1 MKKILTTILAGT
13 LVAGAAFAADAKI
26 TIGARTY
33 LDAFSLMNGKNEVL
47 NKTEAWEDKNTRNW
61 MDWNGYRDNATDD
74 LSIKMSGDTFG
85 ANLALTL
92 PLGGKSEKRMGSN
105 IQVKQ
110 FSGWMKFNVGPGTL
124 QLDGGIL
131 NEFVQGSFR
140 VNKDGGIKE
149 GLDFETFKLGTI
161 FANDYG
167 LKYVDD
173 LAFQSGKENVGGFA
187 SYGLDV
193 AEGVNLKVTVGGIQR
208 DDFDKIEDDETTTT
222 WKSAF
227 ASNVLLKMKGIADVK
242 FIYKF
247 DHQQDYSLY
256 HTFGLYAMPQILDAL
271 TLSVGGAAQ
280 VHGGKHKPGKN
291 ADGTDKDKG
300 DYFDWGVDLR
310 MRYQVMDPLSITFFT
325 NVSGTN
331 LDIGR
336 NLAQSIFGAKS
347 TGYKSGFKVGNKTV
361 KPSFKVAMWNH
372 LTGQYKINDLLTASV
387 DVGLI
392 TPLSNAKD
400 DKNSY
405 GPEWRVTPAIQI
417 FPNPESG
424 TSLWVGVAISGMSW
438 TQKVEGGSDV
448 DHSRLGVDVPV
459 IFRVKF

>member
-26 TIGARTY
+26 TIGARTF
-33 LDAFSLMNGKNEVL
+33 LDAFSLMN
-47 NKTEAWEDKNTRNW
+47 TEDGDEKSSTRNW
-61 MDWNGYRDNATDD
+61 MDWNGYKGNANDD

-85 ANLALTL
+85 ATLALTL
-92 PLGGKSEKRMGSN
+92 PIGGASGKRMGDK

-110 FSGWMKFNVGPGTL
+110 FSGWMKFNLGPGTL
-124 QLDGGIL
+124 QLDGGLL
-131 NEFVQGSFR
+131 NEVVQGSFR

-161 FANDYG
+161 FDNKYG

-193 AEGVNLKVTVGGIQR
+193 TEGVNLKVTVGGMQR
-208 DDFDKIEDDETTTT
+208 DNFDKVEDKDDLKGTTTTT
-222 WKSAF
+222 WKSAL
-227 ASNVLLKMKGIADVK
+227 ASNVLLKVKDIADVK
-242 FIYKF
+242 FVYKL
-247 DHQQDYSLY
+247 DHADGYSLY
-256 HTFGLYAMPQILDAL
+256 HTFGLYAMPQIIKPL

-280 VHGGKHKPGKN
+280 VHGGKHNPGKN
-291 ADGTDKDKG
+291 ADGADNDKG

-331 LDIGR
+331 LDTGR
-336 NLAQSIFGAKS
+336 QLAGGIVGAKAA
-347 TGYKSGFKVGNKTV
+347 GYKSGYKVKDTTV
-361 KPSFKVAMWNH
+361 EPGFKVAMWNH
-372 LTGQYKINDLLTASV
+372 LTGQYKINDLLTASL

-405 GPEWRVTPAIQI
+405 GPEWRVTPSIQI

-438 TQKVEGGSDV
+438 TVKADGEADE
-448 DHSRLGVDVPV
+448 DRSRFGVDIPV
-459 IFRVKF
+459 IFRVKM

>member
-26 TIGARTY
+26 TVGARTF
-33 LDAFSLMNGKNEVL
+33 LDAFSLMNTEDGNE
-47 NKTEAWEDKNTRNW
+47 KSSTRNW
-61 MDWNGYRDNATDD
+61 MDWDGYRGKGKATDD
-74 LSIKMSGDTFG
+74 LSITMSGDTFG
-85 ANLALTL
+85 SKLALTL
-92 PLGGKSEKRMGSN
+92 PIGKDVNTDRKGGD

-110 FSGWMKFNVGPGTL
+110 LSGWMKFNLGPGTL

-140 VNKDGGIKE
+140 ANKDGGIKE
-149 GLDFETFKLGTI
+149 GLDFETFKLGSI
-161 FANDYG
+161 FADTKG
-167 LKYVDD
+167 MKYVDD
-173 LAFQSGKENVGGFA
+173 LAFQSGKKNVGGFA

-193 AEGVNLKVTVGGIQR
+193 AEGVNLKVTVGGMQR
-208 DDFDKIEDDETTTT
+208 NFDEVNDDEDENDTVKTT
-222 WKSAF
+222 WGSAF
-227 ASNVLLKMKGIADVK
+227 ASNVLLKIKGIADVK
-242 FIYKF
+242 FVYKL
-247 DHQQDYSLY
+247 DHATATENNKSKAKGSLY

-271 TLSVGGAAQ
+271 TLSVGGAAE
-280 VHGGKHKPGKN
+280 VYGGDHG
-291 ADGTDKDKG
+291 KDDT

-331 LDIGR
+331 LDDGR
-336 NLAQSIFGAKS
+336 KLAQGIVGAKA
-347 TGYKSGFKVGNKTV
+347 TGYKST
-361 KPSFKVAMWNH
+361 SEQFKVAMWNH

-400 DKNSY
+400 NKNSY
-405 GPEWRVTPAIQI
+405 GPEWRVTPSIQI

-438 TQKVEGGSDV
+438 TVKADGKADV
-448 DHSRLGVDVPV
+448 DHSRFGVDVPV

>member
-26 TIGARTY
+26 TVGARTF
-33 LDAFSLMNGKNEVL
+33 LDAFSLMNTEDGDGKSS
-47 NKTEAWEDKNTRNW
+47 DRNW
-61 MDWNGYRDNATDD
+61 MDWNGYKGNANDD
-74 LSIKMSGDTFG
+74 LKISMSGDTFG
-85 ANLALTL
+85 ATLALTL
-92 PLGGKSEKRMGSN
+92 PIGGKSGDRKSHEKDFA

-110 FSGWMKFNVGPGTL
+110 LSGWMKFNLGPGTL

-131 NEFVQGSFR
+131 NEVVQGSFR
-140 VNKDGGIKE
+140 VNKDAGIKE

-173 LAFQSGKENVGGFA
+173 LAFQSGKKNVGGFA

-193 AEGVNLKVTVGGIQR
+193 AEGVNLKVTVGGMQR
-208 DDFDKIEDDETTTT
+208 DDFDEVNDDGDPKDTTKTT

-227 ASNVLLKMKGIADVK
+227 ASNVLLKVKGIADVK
-242 FIYKF
+242 FVYKL
-247 DHQQDYSLY
+247 DHATNHSLY
-256 HTFGLYAMPQILDAL
+256 HTFGLYAMPQIIKPL

-280 VHGGKHKPGKN
+280 VYGGDQKVEEGKSK
-291 ADGTDKDKG
+291 KD
-300 DYFDWGVDLR
+300 YVDWGVDLR

-331 LDIGR
+331 LDDGR
-336 NLAQSIFGAKS
+336 KLAQGIVGAKA
-347 TGYKSGFKVGNKTV
+347 TGYKST
-361 KPSFKVAMWNH
+361 SEQFKVAMWNH

-400 DKNSY
+400 NKNSY
-405 GPEWRVTPAIQI
+405 GPEWRVTPAVQI

-438 TQKVEGGSDV
+438 TEKADGKADV
-448 DHSRLGVDVPV
+448 DHSRFGVDVPV